1 MLDLHR
7 CVVKLMCEYDS
18 PGIIELSLLSVRKN
32 LIVIGDDRGGGQ
44 TVWVARIFDL
54 PVKRILP
61 YV

>member
-1 MLDLHR
+1 
-7 CVVKLMCEYDS
+7 MCEYDS